1 MQSRAQP
8 TINAVSSVLL
18 LVALLLR
25 EEEEGQGRA
34 APALG
39 QQSAGTPEPPRA
51 PSFSLTAPDRQP
63 RRAPPPPQTNNSK
76 DTKQLHCTH
85 VKVARRRGYPHAQAV
100 ELLGG
105 DDLAA
110 EARAFGLFWILVERG
125 VGVLVLLWCA
135 VVEGPSASPP
145 APEPVGSPCAP
156 LVPRRRARHQR
167 RYRLGTSNGAACP
180 PQVCLSKRNNKSIT
194 HKPDNTTELR
204 TSRSGRTPGRACR
217 ARPPSARAAS
227 RSRRRP
233 RR

>member
-1 MQSRAQP
+1 MCADEDMRESVCMQSRAQP

-51 PSFSLTAPDRQP
+51 PSFSLTA
-63 RRAPPPPQTNNSK
+63 
-76 DTKQLHCTH
+76 TH